1 MDFFD
6 IGFTLQNG
14 FVLPVS
20 HVADTIQ
27 TIVPPGGDTPQRPPK

>member
-6 IGFTLQNG
+6 IVFTLQNG

-20 HVADTIQ
+20 HAVDAMQSVVT
-27 TIVPPGGDTPQRPPK
+27 PGGTLPDPPPK